1 MWTFP
6 SRTRKPSHDSA
17 LGMSFVQVA
26 RLSSHS
32 LCITQQCRVGLG
44 LRSNRIFR
52 NLWDL
57 WQLHVFIIE
66 YLVKIH
72 IYTPLCSF
80 CACLFLVAPRLHTS
94 YSHLVDHRLIDFHSP
109 KLLSSES
116 DHSAIRNESVTGRFR
131 SDNLEKLSKA
141 SIPVLIP
148 ILTFFLDDCRKVD
161 VTVTLCHR
169 NWFCPT
175 HPHVSVQL
183 LLLIYLHST
192 IPRPPKGSVK
202 KKIAASDGVSTSYVP
217 VSIPSFGG
225 EKKSWP
231 I

>member
-57 WQLHVFIIE
+57 WQLHVFTIE

-80 CACLFLVAPRLHTS
+80 CACLFLVAPGLHTS
-94 YSHLVDHRLIDFHSP
+94 SSRSSSYRLPF
-109 KLLSSES
+109 
-116 DHSAIRNESVTGRFR
+116 
-131 SDNLEKLSKA
+131 SKA
-141 SIPVLIP
+141 PFLWIIQRSETRVLQA
-148 ILTFFLDDCRKVD
+148 DSV
-161 VTVTLCHR
+161 
-169 NWFCPT
+169 PT
-175 HPHVSVQL
+175 TWKNYQ
-183 LLLIYLHST
+183 
-192 IPRPPKGSVK
+192 RPPFLFWFQFWRFFSMTVGRLM
-202 KKIAASDGVSTSYVP
+202 
-217 VSIPSFGG
+217 
-225 EKKSWP
+225 
-231 I
+231 